1 MRVLLV
7 RHGQA
12 VDGSSELPDSDR
24 FLTAKGRHVT
34 RDVARV
40 LAEHDVKPTRIVTSP
55 LVRAVQTAEIIA
67 ESHAF
72 DGTITVWRALAPD
85 GTSVLKALR
94 PLDDA
99 TEQDTVALVG
109 HEPLMRAMAAQLL
122 GLSMFPGFKKS
133 AVCLIKRKAGG
144 TGAFRWMLVPRNMTL
159 IDTLDDLERRI
170 AQRLAPMRRATPSD
184 APTAAE
190 LAPANAFA
198 AA

>member
-12 VDGSSELPDSDR
+12 VDGSSELPDADR
-24 FLTAKGRHVT
+24 FLTTKGRRVT
-34 RDVARV
+34 RDVARM
-40 LAEHDVKPTRIVTSP
+40 LAEQDVKPTRIITSP

-72 DGTITVWRALAPD
+72 EGLITVWRPLVPD

-99 TEQDTVALVG
+99 GESDTIALVG
-109 HEPLMRAMAAQLL
+109 HEPLMHAMAAHLL

-133 AVCLIKRKAGG
+133 AACLIKRKAGG
-144 TGAFRWMLVPRNMTL
+144 AGAFRWMLVPRDMTL
-159 IDTLDDLERRI
+159 VETIDDLE
-170 AQRLAPMRRATPSD
+170 P
-184 APTAAE
+184 
-190 LAPANAFA
+190 
-198 AA
+198 

>member
-1 MRVLLV
+1 MRVVLV

-12 VDGSSELPDSDR
+12 VDGSSELPDADR
-24 FLTAKGRHVT
+24 FLTSKGRRVT
-34 RDVARV
+34 RDVARL

-67 ESHAF
+67 EAHGYEGA
-72 DGTITVWRALAPD
+72 ITVWRPLVPD

-99 TEQDTVALVG
+99 IEQDTVALVG
-109 HEPLMRAMAAQLL
+109 HEPLMRSMAAHLL

-144 TGAFRWMLVPRNMTL
+144 TGAFRWMLVPRTMTL
-159 IDTLDDLERRI
+159 VETIDDLE
-170 AQRLAPMRRATPSD
+170 P
-184 APTAAE
+184 
-190 LAPANAFA
+190 
-198 AA
+198 